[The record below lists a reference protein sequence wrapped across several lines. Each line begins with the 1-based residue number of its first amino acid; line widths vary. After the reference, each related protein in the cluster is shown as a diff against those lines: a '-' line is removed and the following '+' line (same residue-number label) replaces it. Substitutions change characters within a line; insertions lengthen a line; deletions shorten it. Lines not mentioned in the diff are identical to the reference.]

1 MAPAFVLAL
10 IAVVSAEGLLATRE
24 EGITVTVSE
33 TVVLPVLPEPTPM
46 GEMPEKDA
54 AGFWATEAD
63 ACQAC
68 RFISTGSCA
77 MYQTCICHATNTY
90 FGVTNLAA
98 SQVSDKNYWRWAC
111 SGAGGKKYNQ
121 CFSPPNLYKDA
132 FGDTVDPNHK
142 KCTFDQT
149 TPAPSSDDL
158 EEKKAEN

>member
-1 MAPAFVLAL
+1 MAPTLVLAFAL
-10 IAVVSAEGLLATRE
+10 SAASVAAENLRA
-24 EGITVTVSE
+24 E
-33 TVVLPVLPEPTPM
+33 TESPVLPVLPEPTPM

-54 AGFWATEAD
+54 DGFWATEAD

-68 RFISTGSCA
+68 RFIATGSCA
-77 MYQTCICHATNTY
+77 MYATCTCHATNTY
-90 FGVTNLAA
+90 FGVTNLAE

-132 FGDTVDPNHK
+132 FGDQIDPNHK

-149 TPAPSSDDL
+149 TPAP
-158 EEKKAEN
+158 EQAETSNIEVR